1 MIFQILI
8 SILLGLIPEVL
19 FFTLFITYTKG
30 IKEKKV
36 KLFLLISIAYILCMF
51 IQRYKIFYYM
61 LFVIL
66 IYWIMKFLYK
76 KKTQIID
83 VFIISLGFIYVTIVS
98 FLGYIFFKEDLS
110 NYYFMMFIA
119 RILLFIPFI
128 FKDKFNILYKKYYSL
143 WNRNDEIKRP
153 IKSITLRNISLVTIN
168 IAIFLMNIYAI
179 SVINFI
185 Q

>member
-1 MIFQILI
+1 MIFQIFI

-30 IKEKKV
+30 IKEKRV

-83 VFIISLGFIYVTIVS
+83 IFIISLSFSYIYIISYLLFLFINN
-98 FLGYIFFKEDLS
+98 DMS
-110 NYYFMMFIA
+110 NYYILYLID

-128 FKDKFNILYKKYYSL
+128 FKNKFNKLYKIYYKF
-143 WNRNDEIKRP
+143 WNRNDNEKRP
-153 IKSITLRNISLVTIN
+153 IKSITLRNISLVFIN
-168 IAIFLMNIYAI
+168 LLIFFIDIYLLKI
-179 SVINFI
+179 S
-185 Q
+185 

>member
-30 IKEKKV
+30 IKEKRV

-83 VFIISLGFIYVTIVS
+83 VFIINLASIYLT
-98 FLGYIFFKEDLS
+98 FLVILLYPLIND
-110 NYYFMMFIA
+110 NYYHYFVLYFLN

-128 FKDKFNILYKKYYSL
+128 FRKYFNKFYKKYYGL
-143 WNRNDEIKRP
+143 WNRNDNEKRP
-153 IKSITLRNISLVTIN
+153 IKSITLRNISLVVMNISIFILNIVIIN
-168 IAIFLMNIYAI
+168 I
-179 SVINFI
+179 S
-185 Q
+185 